1 MEISESNNIISR
13 DNCLNFFDM
22 IDDCELSA
30 RMYIRATIIGNKIR
44 T

>member
-1 MEISESNNIISR
+1 MEILESNNIIR

-30 RMYIRATIIGNKIR
+30 RIYIRATIIVDRLI
-44 T
+44 